1 MYFLGKVWSSVFY
14 QAFGQKLNFQITFL
28 YWVELLEDS
37 FPVKSLSFRTNENW
51 FKKFWTL
58 QKLLSLRSVKLLSI
72 CFNSFLLLCPLF
84 TFSDY
89 FLLLLSFSTFSP
101 DSGSFILPL
110 LSYQFFLL
118 LPLTTFSHYLLYVI
132 FLFTFSE
139 YFFTLISLTIFSL
152 HFLFLIFSLIYLL
165 LSLSILQY
173 YFFSLLLLTSSFTT
187 FSNIFSHYFILLL
200 SHSTFS
206 FSDYFLLLFCLI
218 TFPQYFI

>member
-37 FPVKSLSFRTNENW
+37 FPVKCLSFRTNENW

-89 FLLLLSFSTFSP
+89 FLLLLSFSN
-101 DSGSFILPL
+101 LP
-110 LSYQFFLL
+110 
-118 LPLTTFSHYLLYVI
+118 
-132 FLFTFSE
+132 
-139 YFFTLISLTIFSL
+139 TLAHSFSL
-152 HFLFLIFSLIYLL
+152 YFLTNFSFYFLS
-165 LSLSILQY
+165 Q
-173 YFFSLLLLTSSFTT
+173 
-187 FSNIFSHYFILLL
+187 L
-200 SHSTFS
+200 SHTT
-206 FSDYFLLLFCLI
+206 YFM
-218 TFPQYFI
+218 